1 MRYGIFSDVH
11 SNLEAL
17 EAVVE
22 AYKKE
27 KIDQYLC
34 VGDIVG
40 YAANPKECTLIVKS
54 LVSQT
59 VAGNH
64 DWAAVGLFPVDY
76 FNPHAKN
83 AILWTGKQL
92 TEKEKDFLKSLKLI
106 YRNEYLTLVH
116 GTLSEPQ
123 KFGYIEDL
131 DGAQDNFWLQEAEV
145 CFIGHTHV
153 PGVFIK
159 DSRGKIQYS
168 RDDVIRVSR
177 GCKHIVNVG
186 SVGQPRDN
194 NPRASYC
201 IFDTNKKKIYIKRI
215 SYDIKQAQDK
225 IFSAG
230 LPLSLANRLEFG
242 I

>member
-27 KIDQYLC
+27 AIDQYLC
-34 VGDIVG
+34 VGDVVG
-40 YAANPKECTLIVKS
+40 YAANPKECAFIVKS
-54 LVSQT
+54 LAAQT

-64 DWAAVGLFPVDY
+64 DWAAVGLFSTEF

-83 AILWTGKQL
+83 AILWTAKQL
-92 TEKEKDFLKSLKLI
+92 PEKEKDFFKNLKLV
-106 YRNEYLTLVH
+106 YTNEHLTLVH
-116 GTLSEPQ
+116 GTLSEPE

-131 DGAQDNFWLQEAEV
+131 DGAQDSFWLQETDI

-153 PGVFIK
+153 PGVFVK
-159 DSRGKIQYS
+159 DNKGKTTYS
-168 RDDVIRVSR
+168 KNEVTVISG
-177 GCKHIVNVG
+177 GCKYLVNVG
-186 SVGQPRDN
+186 SVGQPRDD
-194 NPRASYC
+194 NPKASYC
-201 IFDTNKKKIYIKRI
+201 IFDTTRKKVYIKRL
-215 SYDIKQAQDK
+215 SYDIKKAQDK
-225 IFSAG
+225 IFSSG

-242 I
+242 T